1 MVDFNKYDV
10 IIFDFDGVIVDSMK
24 VRDNGFRAIFSDFN
38 TADVEKLVKY
48 NRKNG
53 GLSRFHKIKYFYEE
67 ILKLDIEDSLIKKY
81 AEEFTEIMKSELI
94 NLDYI
99 IKDTV
104 GFIKKNKDIK
114 KLYIASGSENEEL
127 NYLCRELGIGHC
139 FNAIYGSP
147 RHKNDI
153 VKSIIE
159 DNRYDNSKVI
169 LIGDSINDYEAAKV
183 NGIEFAGYNNISLKD
198 LTNNYVDKFSML
210 MECS

>member
-38 TADVEKLVKY
+38 TDDVEKLVKY

-67 ILKLDIEDSLIKKY
+67 ILKSNIEDSLIKKY

-94 NLDYI
+94 KLDYL

-104 GFIKKNKDIK
+104 EFIKKNKDIK

-127 NYLCRELGIGHC
+127 NYLCRELGIDHC
-139 FNAIYGSP
+139 FSAIYGSP

-159 DNRYDNSKVI
+159 DNKYDNSKVI

-210 MECS
+210 MKCS